1 MMPSFDVESSY
12 NKQEVINA
20 VSQTEKEITTR
31 YDFKATQTSLSIN
44 EDKIYMISSTEERL
58 KAANQVLIEKLVKRK
73 VSPKIL
79 SNQIDSKESKNQIKR
94 TYTLISGIS
103 QDNAKSLI
111 KEVKK
116 NNKKVQAAIQGP
128 TVRITGK
135 KRDELQEVIS
145 LIKNMKL
152 DYPVNF
158 TNFKD

>member
-1 MMPSFDVESSY
+1 MPSFDIESSY

-31 YDFKATQTSLSIN
+31 YDFKATQTSLAVS

-58 KAANQVLIEKLVKRK
+58 KAANQVLVEKLVKRK

-79 SNQIDSKESKNQIKR
+79 SNHIDSKESKNQIKR
-94 TYTLISGIS
+94 TYTLVSGIS
-103 QDNAKSLI
+103 QDNAKNLV

-116 NNKKVQAAIQGP
+116 YNKKVQAAIQGP

-135 KRDELQEVIS
+135 KRDELQDIIS